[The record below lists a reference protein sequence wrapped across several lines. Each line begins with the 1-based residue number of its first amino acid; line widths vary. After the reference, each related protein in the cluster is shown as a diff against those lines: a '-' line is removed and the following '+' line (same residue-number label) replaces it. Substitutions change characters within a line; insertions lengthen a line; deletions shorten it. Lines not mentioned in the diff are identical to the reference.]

1 MKDEPCPVT
10 IQRFKDVEWYERFI
24 KEGILDFKDSHYIFY
39 WLRK

>member
-10 IQRFKDVEWYERFI
+10 MQRLKCVEWYERFI
-24 KEGILDFKDSHYIFY
+24 KKEILNRDYRQYIFY

>member
-10 IQRFKDVEWYERFI
+10 MQRFKYVEWYERFI
-24 KEGILDFKDSHYIFY
+24 KEGILDLKDRQYIFY